1 MKTDCASAVLAMR
14 PSDKIDLYILDSGDG
29 YFLRI
34 VKVVVVV
41 KRIGYKCA
49 SNPSKIVGILFDT
62 IRLGTMKAMM

>member
-1 MKTDCASAVLAMR
+1 MKTDCARAVLAMR

-41 KRIGYKCA
+41 KRIGYEMCFKSVENCWY
-49 SNPSKIVGILFDT
+49 II
-62 IRLGTMKAMM
+62 